1 MRKIYLSLL
10 LSLFALVTTRTNA
23 QGLFMAIE
31 SITKNGSQ
39 IENHRDEVE
48 LTSIQYGIS
57 NEASFIKGTGASV
70 GKAVFSALTLTK
82 FYDVSSTAL
91 IDKMVMG
98 VVIPKVD
105 INFYDRENRI
115 SYRIQLEDVFVTS
128 YQTSSTGDC
137 EGGCPGLQESI
148 SLVFRKYII
157 FEANPQGG
165 KLQQKFG
172 FDVSQNR
179 KL

>member
-1 MRKIYLSLL
+1 MRKIYLALL

-23 QGLFMAIE
+23 QGIFMATDP
-31 SITKNGSQ
+31 ITRNGSQ

-57 NEASFIKGTGASV
+57 SEASFIKGTGASV

-82 FYDVSSTAL
+82 FYDVSSVAL
-91 IDKMVMG
+91 VDKMVTG
-98 VVIPKVD
+98 VAIPKIE
-105 INFYDRENRI
+105 INFYDRDNRV

-128 YQTSSTGDC
+128 YETSSTGTCDH
-137 EGGCPGLQESI
+137 GCPDLQESI
-148 SLVFRKYII
+148 SLVFRKYTI
-157 FEANPQGG
+157 FEANAQGG
-165 KLQQKFG
+165 KLQQKFS